1 MAECCNANCVQ
12 WLKCTP
18 VCSCVMQ
25 CTVFCTIILQDIATL
40 QCSASACNAMH
51 CTIILQGIAK
61 LQCSVS
67 ALSTEEFSH
76 YAALTHCV
84 GRGPF
89 LLCDGDDDDGDYDAD
104 DLQCCESSSSSCNCD
119 WWCLSSNIQGTNP
132 SFDYLGFAIF
142 HTYLL
147 STT

>member
-1 MAECCNANCVQ
+1 MADKVSQSLVARWRNVKCKNATYHCNMAECCNANCVQ

-25 CTVFCTIILQDIATL
+25 CTVFCTIILQGIAT
-40 QCSASACNAMH
+40 
-51 CTIILQGIAK
+51 

-89 LLCDGDDDDGDYDAD
+89 LLCDHDDDDGDYDAD
-104 DLQCCESSSSSCNCD
+104 DLHCCESSSSSCNCD
-119 WWCLSSNIQGTNP
+119 W
-132 SFDYLGFAIF
+132 
-142 HTYLL
+142 
-147 STT
+147 